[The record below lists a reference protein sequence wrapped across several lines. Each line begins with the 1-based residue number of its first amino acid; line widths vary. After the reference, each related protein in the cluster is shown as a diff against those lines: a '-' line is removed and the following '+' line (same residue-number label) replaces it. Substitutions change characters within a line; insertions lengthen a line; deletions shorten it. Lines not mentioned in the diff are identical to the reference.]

1 MIYELINSEDVATI
15 CFWYLQN
22 TGRILKNSN
31 PPPAL
36 ISLSKYIK
44 FPPKIDFN
52 NLEAIFY
59 KAGVT
64 IYINSLFFDSV
75 EGIQRIKGIN
85 NHIEI
90 LYSDHV
96 YFSYNY
102 SNTNKIVAPYE
113 EDNFRQTLDEIKR
126 FIERAKTEKLK
137 KSTGKPIVYRAYFSS

>member
-52 NLEAIFY
+52 NLEANFIRQ
-59 KAGVT
+59 VLQ
-64 IYINSLFFDSV
+64 YI
-75 EGIQRIKGIN
+75 
-85 NHIEI
+85 
-90 LYSDHV
+90 
-96 YFSYNY
+96 
-102 SNTNKIVAPYE
+102 
-113 EDNFRQTLDEIKR
+113 
-126 FIERAKTEKLK
+126 
-137 KSTGKPIVYRAYFSS
+137 